1 MRSPFRGGNFGGSKD
16 GGGHYHP
23 DILEGRVLLSRRWF
37 PKWPPGS
44 TLSKDLNHA
53 KTPDPQDSTTPGNKG
68 TALLAGRLDASH
80 PRGRRCPQHRC
91 SVRGPDIPDVG
102 SACGPYYI
110 CAIVPNF
117 HAQEMMVLVKYILP
131 RRQGVLALTEV
142 QLFPQKVTLNYYR
155 RLLRRAA
162 SYVFLCRPVWLFL

>member
-1 MRSPFRGGNFGGSKD
+1 ME
-16 GGGHYHP
+16 GGHYHP
-23 DILEGRVLLSRRWF
+23 DILEGRALLWRRWF

-102 SACGPYYI
+102 SACGPYCI

-142 QLFPQKVTLNYYR
+142 QQLFPQKVTLNYYR

-162 SYVFLCRPVWLFL
+162 SYFFFADRFGFFCRPVSKWLITIC